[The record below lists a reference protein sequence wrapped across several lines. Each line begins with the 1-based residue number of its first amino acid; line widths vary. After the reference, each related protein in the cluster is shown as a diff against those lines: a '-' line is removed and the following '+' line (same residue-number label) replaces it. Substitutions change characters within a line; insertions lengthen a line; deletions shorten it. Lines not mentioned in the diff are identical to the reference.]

1 MAAQYHPK
9 RSQVSDEQLA
19 RFLISPITGAVD
31 EVPGVGP
38 VAKRKLAEAEDNIQT
53 THQLLGKFL
62 SFKGKETDCIEH
74 LEEFNHWLETIG
86 ISRYGRVGIV
96 RSIAEKANT
105 MMPGIYEGSLYPDD
119 DET

>member
-38 VAKRKLAEAEDNIQT
+38 VAKRKLAEAEDNIET
-53 THQLLGKFL
+53 THQLLGKYL
-62 SFKGKETDCIEH
+62 TLKGKETDCIEH
-74 LEEFNHWLETIG
+74 CETFYQWLKTIG
-86 ISRYGRVGIV
+86 INQYRGAIV